1 MAQNQLPLKIAAST
15 AETSKE
21 GGKIQNQT
29 LESSKTK
36 CTLLNIFSYS
46 SSNQSHDKGHVWNQ
60 FENVFDGF
68 FTSACLPDFDMS
80 PQKRDL

>member
-1 MAQNQLPLKIAAST
+1 MAQNQLPLKTAAST

-46 SSNQSHDKGHVWNQ
+46 SSNQSHDKGHV
-60 FENVFDGF
+60 
-68 FTSACLPDFDMS
+68 
-80 PQKRDL
+80 